1 MERDQ
6 KKVPQ
11 QPNKHISIAYL
22 LSGNAEEWENKSYQ
36 SNSFKVLQF

>member
-1 MERDQ
+1 MERDK

-11 QPNKHISIAYL
+11 QPNKHISITDL
-22 LSGNAEEWENKSYQ
+22 LSGKAEEWEDKSYQ